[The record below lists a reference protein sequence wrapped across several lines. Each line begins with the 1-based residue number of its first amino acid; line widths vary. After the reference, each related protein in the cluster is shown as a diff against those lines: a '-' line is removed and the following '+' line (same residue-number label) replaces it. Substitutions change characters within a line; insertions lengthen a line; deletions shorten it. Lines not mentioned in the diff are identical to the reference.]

1 MILEL
6 NKNELLVF
14 DSLSEAELSDY
25 AIIAEMFEL
34 FGLEIRVVDD
44 PIIPQKAAE
53 EPVYEEGCEAI

>member
-6 NKNELLVF
+6 NQNELLVF

-34 FGLEIRVVDD
+34 FGLEIRVVD
-44 PIIPQKAAE
+44 IPQKVME
-53 EPVYEEGCEAI
+53 VPVYEEGSEAV

>member
-34 FGLEIRVVDD
+34 FGLEIRVVD
-44 PIIPQKAAE
+44 IPQKTADV
-53 EPVYEEGCEAI
+53 PVFEEGCDVA